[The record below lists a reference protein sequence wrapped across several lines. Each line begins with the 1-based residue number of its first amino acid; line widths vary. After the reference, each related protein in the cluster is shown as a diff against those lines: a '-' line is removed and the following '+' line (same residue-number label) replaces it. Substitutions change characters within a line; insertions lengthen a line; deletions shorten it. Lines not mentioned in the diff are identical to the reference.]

1 MKRIG
6 LALAM
11 AAVSVLLV
19 AAPAFAGSDLSNGGP
34 DVEGTGGTAGGTA
47 FTGANV
53 STSLLLMAALVAVGM
68 LALYVGRRRGHA
80 AR

>member
-6 LALAM
+6 LAVAT
-11 AAVSVLLV
+11 AISFVLSV
-19 AAPAFAGSDLSNGGP
+19 AAPALAGSELPSGP

-53 STSLLLMAALVAVGM
+53 STSLLLLAVLVVVGA
-68 LALYVGRRRGHA
+68 LALYVGRRRSHA
-80 AR
+80 AS